1 MEAHMDEENKK
12 IENEECVQSTDETVI
27 EADAKEDTAAET
39 KSTDVTASDG
49 EYHYVRPES
58 RLYEDAGFVPQN
70 ETAEMPRYY
79 VPAEKKT
86 KEKKEHTKSIDSKFL
101 KIACLCLVCS
111 LLGGLFGGVIAWKM
125 KSDDRAPIEND
136 GDKPIISSTDNKT
149 VSNSKSTVNDIYNL
163 ACEQT
168 VGISTEVT
176 YTNFFGQTSSSAVSG
191 TGFVVTDDGYILTN
205 YHVVEDAYKANL
217 AVKVMFKNGDSYD
230 ATVVGVESENDIAV
244 LKIDASGL
252 RPVSVADSDDI
263 LVGDEVFAIGNPLGE
278 LDFTLTAGR
287 ISALDRSITTSANQP
302 AINMFQFDAAVNS
315 GNSGGPVYNTSGEVI
330 GVVTAKAGES
340 GVEGIG
346 FAVPINDAVDIAN
359 DLITK
364 GYVSGKA
371 YMGVNIDTR
380 YNSTYAEYYNTPE
393 GAYVY
398 NVESGSCAEKCG
410 ILAGDIITRVGDN
423 TVNGYDDLYSAIRQY
438 KAGETVEVD
447 VYRGSE
453 TLTLHITFDEAT
465 PNSNSNGVSDSG
477 FNRPQ
482 IGG

>member
-1 MEAHMDEENKK
+1 MDEQNKETINAEN
-12 IENEECVQSTDETVI
+12 VQSTDEAVDETII
-27 EADAKEDTAAET
+27 EATVKEEAGVEKAGSEI
-39 KSTDVTASDG
+39 TASEG

-70 ETAEMPRYY
+70 ETTEVPRYY
-79 VPAEKKT
+79 VPAEKKP
-86 KEKKEHTKSIDSKFL
+86 KEKKEHSGIDKKLL
-101 KIACLCLVCS
+101 KVACLCLVCA
-111 LLGGLFGGVIAWKM
+111 LLGGLFGGVIASKM
-125 KSDDRAPIEND
+125 NSGDNEA
-136 GDKPIISSTDNKT
+136 GGSDKPIVSSSDSKT
-149 VSNSKSTVNDIYNL
+149 VSNSKSSVNDIYSL

-205 YHVVEDAYKANL
+205 YHVVEDAYEANL

-230 ATVVGVESENDIAV
+230 AIIAGVESENDIAV

-263 LVGDEVFAIGNPLGE
+263 LVGDEVFAVGNPLGE
-278 LDFTLTAGR
+278 LDFSLTAGR
-287 ISALDRSITTSANQP
+287 ISALDRSITTSSSQP
-302 AINMFQFDAAVNS
+302 AINMFQFDAAVS
-315 GNSGGPVYNTSGEVI
+315 PGNSGGPVYNTSGEVI
-330 GVVTAKAGES
+330 GVVTAKAGET

-346 FAVPINDAVDIAN
+346 FAIPINDAVDIAN

-380 YNSTYAEYYNTPE
+380 YNSTYAQYYNTPE

-410 ILAGDIITRVGDN
+410 ISAGDIITRVGTN
-423 TVNGYDDLYSAIRQY
+423 SVAGYDDLYSAIRQY
-438 KAGETVEVD
+438 KAGQTVEID
-447 VYRGSE
+447 VYRGSD

-465 PNSNSNGVSDSG
+465 PNSNSNGVSESG
-477 FNRPQ
+477 FNKPQ

>member
-1 MEAHMDEENKK
+1 MDEQKK
-12 IENEECVQSTDETVI
+12 EIGIENEENVQSTDETVI
-27 EADAKEDTAAET
+27 EASVREEASVEETAPEA
-39 KSTDVTASDG
+39 TAVDG
-49 EYHYVRPES
+49 EYHYARPES
-58 RLYEDAGFVPQN
+58 KLYEDAGFVPQN
-70 ETAEMPRYY
+70 ETTEMPRYY
-79 VPAEKKT
+79 VPAEKKPKET
-86 KEKKEHTKSIDSKFL
+86 KEHKKSIDSKFL
-101 KIACLCLVCS
+101 KVACLCLVCA
-111 LLGGLFGGVIAWKM
+111 LLGGLFGGVIAWKL
-125 KSDDRAPIEND
+125 KTDDSVTAAET
-136 GDKPIISSTDNKT
+136 DKPIVLSTDTKT
-149 VSNSKSTVNDIYNL
+149 VSNTKSTVNDIYNL

-191 TGFVVTDDGYILTN
+191 TGFIVTDDGYILTN
-205 YHVVEDAYKANL
+205 YHVVEDAYEQNL

-230 ATVVGVESENDIAV
+230 ATIAGVESENDIAV

-252 RPVSVADSDDI
+252 NPVSVADSDNI
-263 LVGDEVFAIGNPLGE
+263 LVGDEVYAIGNPLGE

-287 ISALDRSITTSANQP
+287 ISALDRSITTSSTQP

-315 GNSGGPVYNTSGEVI
+315 GNSGGPVYNTSGQVI

-346 FAVPINDAVDIAN
+346 FAIPINDAVDIAN

-380 YNSTYAEYYNTPE
+380 YNSTYADYYNTPE

-398 NVESGSCAEKCG
+398 NVESGSCAEKAG
-410 ILAGDIITRVGDN
+410 IAAGDIITRVGDN
-423 TVNGYDDLYSAIRQY
+423 TVAGYDDLYSAIRQY

-447 VYRGSE
+447 VYRGNGII
-453 TLTLHITFDEAT
+453 TLHITFDEAK
-465 PNSNSNGVSDSG
+465 PNSNSNGVSESG
-477 FNRPQ
+477 FNKPQ